1 MRCALKI
8 AFVLLVFNGHAP
20 SAQVVD
26 RMVAVVNKRVILESE
41 LDQALRVEYLMQ
53 GKPLDKLN
61 PADSFAVLDRLVD
74 RALLDQQ
81 ILHPEMLAPTPEEL
95 ADHVRDVRR
104 QLPGAAT
111 DSGWKSLL
119 ASYDLTQQDVED
131 SLITEVRTLRFV
143 DLRFRG
149 LVRID
154 KSEINNYY
162 QQKFLPELCSR
173 GASEPPLAEVSGQI
187 EKILA
192 EQSISD
198 MLNRWLETLRAQ
210 AHIEKMIPL
219 PAGTS
224 SGSKP

>member
-1 MRCALKI
+1 MRHVLELVL
-8 AFVLLVFNGHAP
+8 VLLAINSG

-26 RMVAVVNKRVILESE
+26 RMVAVVNKHVILESE

-53 GKPLDKLN
+53 GKSLDKIS
-61 PADSFAVLDRLVD
+61 PTDSSAVLDRLVD

-81 ILHPEMLAPTPEEL
+81 ILHPEMLAPTAEEL
-95 ADHVRDVRR
+95 ADQVKEVRR
-104 QLPGAAT
+104 QLPGAAS
-111 DSGWKSLL
+111 DSDWKALL
-119 ASYDLTQQDVED
+119 ATYDLTQQDVED

-149 LVRID
+149 LVHID

-162 QQKFLPELCSR
+162 RQKFLPEVQSR
-173 GASEPPLAEVSGQI
+173 GGAAPTLAEVSGQI

-192 EQSISD
+192 EQSITD

-210 AHIEKMIPL
+210 AHIEKMIPV
-219 PAGTS
+219 PAVAS

>member
-1 MRCALKI
+1 MRR
-8 AFVLLVFNGHAP
+8 VLQLVLVLFAIHAG
-20 SAQVVD
+20 ATQVVD
-26 RMVAVVNKRVILESE
+26 RMVAVVNKHVILESE

-53 GKPLDKLN
+53 GKSLDKAT
-61 PADSFAVLDRLVD
+61 PADSSAALDRLID

-81 ILHPEMLAPTPEEL
+81 IPHPEMLAPTPEEL
-95 ADHVRDVRR
+95 ASQLKEVRQ

-111 DSGWKSLL
+111 DEGWRGLL
-119 ASYDLTQQDVED
+119 ASYGLTQQDVED
-131 SLITEVRTLRFV
+131 SVITEVRTLRFV

-154 KSEINNYY
+154 KSEISTYY
-162 QQKFLPELCSR
+162 QQTFLPQVR
-173 GASEPPLAEVSGQI
+173 GKGGSEPPLAEVSGQI

-192 EQSISD
+192 EQSVSD
-198 MLNRWLETLRAQ
+198 MLNHWLETLHAQ
-210 AHIEKMIPL
+210 AHIEKMIPV

>member
-1 MRCALKI
+1 MRRVLELVL
-8 AFVLLVFNGHAP
+8 VLLAIHGAF
-20 SAQVVD
+20 AQVVD

-53 GKPLDKLN
+53 GKPMDKIN
-61 PADSFAVLDRLVD
+61 PRDSSAVLDRLVD

-81 ILHPEMLAPTPEEL
+81 ILHPEMLAPTAEEL
-95 ADHVRDVRR
+95 ADQVKEVRR

-111 DSGWKSLL
+111 DSGWKALL
-119 ASYDLTQQDVED
+119 DSYDLTQRDVED

-149 LVRID
+149 LVHID
-154 KSEINNYY
+154 KSEIKNYY
-162 QQKFLPELCSR
+162 QQKFLPEVQSR
-173 GASEPPLAEVSGQI
+173 GASGPPLPEVSGQI

-192 EQSISD
+192 EQSISE

-210 AHIEKMIPL
+210 AHIEKMIPV
-219 PAGTS
+219 PAAS

>member
-1 MRCALKI
+1 MRRVLQLAL
-8 AFVLLVFNGHAP
+8 VLLAINGG

-53 GKPLDKLN
+53 GKSLDKVS
-61 PADSFAVLDRLVD
+61 PRDSSAVLDRLVD

-81 ILHPEMLAPTPEEL
+81 ILHPEMLAPTAEEL
-95 ADHVRDVRR
+95 ADQVKEVRR

-111 DSGWKSLL
+111 DSDWKALL
-119 ASYDLTQQDVED
+119 ATYDLTQQDVED

-149 LVRID
+149 LVHID

-162 QQKFLPELCSR
+162 RQKFLPEVQSR
-173 GASEPPLAEVSGQI
+173 GGSAPPLAEVSGQI

-192 EQSISD
+192 EQSITD

-210 AHIEKMIPL
+210 AHIEKML
-219 PAGTS
+219 PVPAVAS